1 MQNTA
6 NAMPV
11 FPRIFA
17 VLRAIRAAMA
27 ARPDVES
34 YSIFVP
40 GMEAVGD
47 YATVEEAETA
57 LHYLPYSA
65 RQQATI
71 CDQDGYCVVR

>member
-27 ARPDVES
+27 ARHDVES
-34 YSIFVP
+34 YSISVP
-40 GMEAVGD
+40 GMEAIGD
-47 YATVEEAETA
+47 YPTVEEAETA
-57 LHYLPYSA
+57 LHYLPFSI